1 VPHGGAGGALRRPG
15 WRAGALRDLRF
26 LRSGDGL
33 AQTERALN
41 EQERTAFERIAAE
54 LKRRG
59 ERATGRLY
67 TDLFADQSIDRDT
80 FEQLLGGMAR
90 AGLVELV
97 DSSFEKD
104 GKRVPYTKARPTPG
118 ARALAELP
126 EISIR
131 QQIERVARKRK
142 KKAAAAK
149 PGPSK
154 ESRKRPA
161 RAAEPGLSEALRAW
175 RLGEAKRRRVP
186 AFHILSDRALE
197 AIAAQR
203 PGSTAELL
211 AVPGVGLKIVE
222 KYGARIFEILAK
234 GR

>member
-1 VPHGGAGGALRRPG
+1 MAALVG
-15 WRAGALRDLRF
+15 HFGDRAGAQVRCGICDF
-26 LRSGDGL
+26 CAPGDGL

-131 QQIERVARKRK
+131 QQIASAVHLLVQ
-142 KKAAAAK
+142 AAPPS
-149 PGPSK
+149 PG
-154 ESRKRPA
+154 RPR
-161 RAAEPGLSEALRAW
+161 RAGSVRRGPRSPVS
-175 RLGEAKRRRVP
+175 AKRSAPGAWGRRKDAVSR
-186 AFHILSDRALE
+186 LST
-197 AIAAQR
+197 
-203 PGSTAELL
+203 S
-211 AVPGVGLKIVE
+211 
-222 KYGARIFEILAK
+222 
-234 GR
+234 